1 MPQLVTHIHKP
12 APSCTHY
19 YGLSSISRGLQCTFP
34 TRPPNRRCHRCPL
47 TSRAPMLS
55 IIFPSRFNPIPV
67 RVRTS
72 SASRRKG
79 TSLPTTLPKAPT
91 GIQGLDEITAGGFP
105 RGRPTLICG
114 SAGAGKTLLAMEFLI
129 RGATEYSEPGV
140 FVAFE
145 ETAAELGQNV
155 RSLGFDLDELAKE
168 KKLVIDFVR
177 IERSEIDE
185 TGDYDLEGL
194 FIRLAAAIDSIGAQ
208 RVVLDTIENLFAGL
222 QNEGIL
228 RAELRRLFRWLKDKG
243 VSAVI
248 TAERGEGAL
257 TRHGLEEYV
266 SDCVILLD
274 HRVTDQVSTR
284 RLRIVKY
291 RGTAHGTNEYPF
303 LIDEDGLSVLPVT
316 SLGLQHEVSNE
327 RISSGVPRLDT
338 MLGGEGFYRGTTIL
352 VSGTAGTGKTSLAA
366 HFVDAACRRGER
378 CLYFSFEESQ
388 GQLIRNMRSIGLNL
402 EQWSK
407 KDLLQFHSSRATFYG
422 LEMHLAMIHKI
433 VQEFQPKV
441 VVIDPIGSLIQA
453 GNRRDAHT
461 MLIRLIDFLKQ
472 RQATAFLTNLTS
484 GREAL
489 ETTDVEISS
498 IVDTWLFMRDIELDG
513 ERNRALYVLKSRGM
527 AHSNQLREFLLTER
541 GVNLLNVYV
550 GPEGV
555 LTGSSRLS
563 QEARE
568 EAAALERQQEAKRRD
583 RERTRK
589 REALEA
595 RIAAL
600 RKELEVEEQEA
611 ETSVSQNVE
620 REKVIAENCEAMA
633 RSRRAD
639 MGKGSA
645 DPKGRR
651 S

>member
-1 MPQLVTHIHKP
+1 MK
-12 APSCTHY
+12 AR
-19 YGLSSISRGLQCTFP
+19 SIKTSAVKNSATF
-34 TRPPNRRCHRCPL
+34 N
-47 TSRAPMLS
+47 
-55 IIFPSRFNPIPV
+55 
-67 RVRTS
+67 
-72 SASRRKG
+72 
-79 TSLPTTLPKAPT
+79 LPKAPT
-91 GIQGLDEITAGGFP
+91 GIQGLDEITGGGFP
-105 RGRPTLICG
+105 LGRPTLICG
-114 SAGAGKTLLAMEFLI
+114 SAGAGKTLLSMEFLVC
-129 RGATEYSEPGV
+129 GATEYGEPGV
-140 FVAFE
+140 FMAFE
-145 ETAAELGQNV
+145 ETATELAQNV

-168 KKLVIDFVR
+168 KKLVVDYVR

-194 FIRLAAAIDSIGAQ
+194 FIRLGAAIDSIGAK

-222 QNEGIL
+222 QNQGIL
-228 RAELRRLFRWLKDKG
+228 RAELRRLFRWLKDRG

-248 TAERGEGAL
+248 TAERGEGSL

-274 HRVTDQVSTR
+274 HRVIDQISTR

-303 LIDEDGLSVLPVT
+303 LIDEGGFSVLPVT
-316 SLGLQHEVSNE
+316 SLGLQHVVSEE

-378 CLYFSFEESQ
+378 SLYFSFEESP

-407 KDLLQFHSSRATFYG
+407 KNLLEFHSSRAMFYG
-422 LEMHLAMIHKI
+422 LEMHLAIIHKL
-433 VQEFQPKV
+433 VNEFEPKV
-441 VVIDPIGSLIQA
+441 VVLDPIGSLIQA
-453 GNRRDAHT
+453 GNSRDAHI

-472 RQATAFLTNLTS
+472 KGITAFLTNLTS
-484 GREAL
+484 GGTAL
-489 ETTDVEISS
+489 ERTDVEISS
-498 IVDTWLFMRDIELDG
+498 IVDTWLLMRDMEVGG

-527 AHSNQLREFLLTER
+527 AHSNQLREFLLTPR
-541 GVNLLNVYV
+541 GVDLLDVYL

-568 EAAALERQQEAKRRD
+568 KEAALLRQHQAD
-583 RERTRK
+583 YRERERKRK

-595 RIAAL
+595 RIDAL
-600 RKELEVEEQEA
+600 RKEFEIDEDEAANSGIEEMDR
-611 ETSVSQNVE
+611 TRNLD
-620 REKVIAENCEAMA
+620 ENRTAMA
-633 RSRRAD
+633 RSRQAD
-639 MGKGSA
+639 AGNQVTRSR
-645 DPKGRR
+645 RR